1 MFDTAHAPLYTFPAG
16 GILFD
21 ELHCECGSSYKK
33 LPSNAN
39 VLVFSRFAGSPPSE
53 LTADARC

>member
-1 MFDTAHAPLYTFPAG
+1 MFDAAHAPLYTFPTG

-21 ELHCECGSSYKK
+21 ELHCEFGSSYKK

-39 VLVFSRFAGSPPSE
+39 VLVFSRFAGSPPRE